1 MKMSEIEIRG
11 ARIHNLKDINVNIP
25 KNKIV
30 VITGV
35 SGSGKSSLAFDII
48 FQEGMRR
55 YLQSIGFPPKVE
67 KEKPFTSIKG
77 LAPTVGI
84 EQRYA
89 RMSNPRSTVGTYTT
103 IYAMLRQLY
112 ALEGRQN
119 CPICKIPVN
128 DKLECDQC
136 GMRVESLE
144 IKHFSFNEPS
154 GMCLE
159 CKGRGYQMEYE
170 ERKLIPDPSWSMLQI
185 LKAASGAFGDLKN
198 FAIGM
203 ADALN
208 FDIKTP
214 YNQLP
219 QEIRDI
225 FLYGTDEELQLKW
238 KSRRFEGTIAAKFEG
253 VIPHLQRAIEK
264 GTSSY
269 RTDKIEKNYMT
280 KVPCKACEGYRIN
293 EKARNT
299 FIAGKHIGE
308 LASLTINELI
318 EFFETKLGPNELKS
332 SEGKGIRLELF
343 ERLKK
348 FGLVGLAYLSLN
360 RNVPTLSGGE
370 LQRLSFMNQLN
381 SELNGLIY
389 VLDEPTLGMHQLEK
403 RHLDAILHELKEL
416 GNSLIVVEHD
426 RSIISI
432 ADHIIDIGPGAGIEG
447 GKIVFEGTV
456 KDLKKD
462 STSLTGQYLA
472 GTLPFPKKTASNRR
486 KVTDTTPNLLLSD
499 VQTNNLKNIQV
510 KIPLGVLIGVAG
522 VSGSGKSSLI
532 SDTLVPLLKDYFSNK
547 SLNENGE
554 EVEEEEIEG
563 RSVRGKISGLEE
575 VSNIVMVTQGP
586 IGRTKTSNPSSYIG
600 IWDNIRNIFAKQPLA
615 KKRKYTAGHFSYNS
629 DKGRCA
635 KCKGE
640 GTIDLQISFLTSV
653 DLPCEECGGTG
664 YLPEILEVTY
674 KGKNIHEILNLSVRD
689 ALEVFND
696 DETIIRYLKILD
708 EIGMGYIKLGQ
719 PATTLSGGEAQRIK
733 LAKELGKSKKS
744 GTIYVLDE
752 PTTGLHAFDIAKL
765 LGLLDELVEQGNT
778 VIVIEHDIDVLLY
791 MDWIIELGPEGGPKG
806 GELIAEG
813 PPEVLATQ
821 KTSKTGPFFKL

>member
-1 MKMSEIEIRG
+1 MSEIEIRG
-11 ARIHNLKDINVNIP
+11 ARIHNLKNIDVNIP

-89 RMSNPRSTVGTYTT
+89 RLSNPRSTVGTYTT
-103 IYAMLRQLY
+103 IYSMLRQLY

-128 DKLECDQC
+128 DKLECEQC
-136 GMRVESLE
+136 GMRVETLE

-159 CKGRGYQMEYE
+159 CRGRGYQMEYE
-170 ERKLIPDPSWSMLQI
+170 ERKLIPDPNWSLLQI
-185 LKAASGAFGDLKN
+185 LKAASGAFADLKN
-198 FAIGM
+198 FAIGL

-208 FDIKTP
+208 FDINTP

-225 FLYGTDEELQLKW
+225 FLYGTDKELQLKW
-238 KSRRFEGTIAAKFEG
+238 KSRRFEGTIATKFEG
-253 VIPHLQRAIEK
+253 VIPHLERAMEK
-264 GTSSY
+264 SVSSW
-269 RTDKIEKNYMT
+269 RRDKIEKNYMT
-280 KVPCKACEGYRIN
+280 KDTCKACDGYRIN

-308 LASLTINELI
+308 LASLTITELI
-318 EFFETKLGPNELKS
+318 TFLAEKIGLKELKS
-332 SEGKGIRLELF
+332 SEGKAIKSELLRRLN
-343 ERLKK
+343 K
-348 FGLVGLAYLSLN
+348 FGLIGLSYLSLN

-403 RHLDAILHELKEL
+403 KNLEAILRELREL

-426 RSIISI
+426 KSIILI
-432 ADHIIDIGPGAGIEG
+432 ADHVIDMGPGAGIEG
-447 GKIVFEGTV
+447 GEIVYEGTV
-456 KDLKKD
+456 ADLKENK
-462 STSLTGQYLA
+462 SLTGLYLA
-472 GTLPFPKKTASNRR
+472 GTLPFPGKSEEERR
-486 KVTDTTPNLLLSD
+486 KVTKSTANLILSD
-499 VQTNNLKNIQV
+499 VQTNNLKNIRV
-510 KIPLGVLIGVAG
+510 EIPLGLLVGIAG

-532 SDTLVPLLKDYFSNK
+532 SDTLVPLLKDYFSKK
-547 SLNENGE
+547 SSDENGE
-554 EVEEEEIEG
+554 EVEDEEIEG
-563 RSVRGKISGLEE
+563 RSVKGKVSGLEKI
-575 VSNIVMVTQGP
+575 SNIVMVTQGP

-600 IWDNIRNIFAKQPLA
+600 IWDNIRNIFAKQALA

-674 KGKNIHEILNLSVRD
+674 KEKNIHEILNLSVRD
-689 ALEVFND
+689 ALEVFSD

-708 EIGMGYIKLGQ
+708 EIGMGFIKLGQ

-752 PTTGLHAFDIAKL
+752 PTTGLHAFDTAKL
-765 LGLLDELVEQGNT
+765 LGLLDKLVEQGNT
-778 VIVIEHDIDVLLY
+778 VIVIEHDIDVLCY

-806 GELIAEG
+806 GEIIAVG
-813 PPEVLATQ
+813 SPEVLATQ

>member
-1 MKMSEIEIRG
+1 MSEIEIRG
-11 ARIHNLKDINVNIP
+11 ARIHNLKNIDVNIP

-30 VITGV
+30 AITGV
-35 SGSGKSSLAFDII
+35 SGSGKSSLAFDIV

-55 YLQSIGFPPKVE
+55 YLLSIGFPPKVE

-77 LAPTVGI
+77 LAPTIGI
-84 EQRYA
+84 EQRTA
-89 RMSNPRSTVGTYTT
+89 RMGNPRSTVGTYTT
-103 IYAMLRQLY
+103 IYSMLRQLY
-112 ALEGRQN
+112 PLEGRQN

-170 ERKLIPDPSWSMLQI
+170 ERKLIPDPNWNILQI
-185 LKAASGAFGDLKN
+185 LKDATGSFADLKN
-198 FAIGM
+198 FAIGL
-203 ADALN
+203 ADAMN

-219 QEIRDI
+219 QEIQDI
-225 FLYGTDEELQLKW
+225 FLYGTDKELQMKW
-238 KSRRFEGTIAAKFEG
+238 KSRRFEGTIATKFEG
-253 VIPHLQRAIEK
+253 VIPHLKRAMEK
-264 GTSSY
+264 STSSY
-269 RTDKIEKNYMT
+269 RRDKIEKNYMT
-280 KVPCKACEGYRIN
+280 KILCKACEEYRIN
-293 EKARNT
+293 ERARNT

-318 EFFETKLGPNELKS
+318 TFLEESPLELKS
-332 SEGKGIRLELF
+332 SEGKAIVSEILKRLN
-343 ERLKK
+343 K
-348 FGLVGLAYLSLN
+348 FGLVGLSYLSLN

-403 RHLDAILHELKEL
+403 KNLDVILHELKEL

-426 RSIISI
+426 KSIISI
-432 ADHIIDIGPGAGIEG
+432 ADHVIDIGPGPGIEG
-447 GKIVFEGTV
+447 GNIVFEGPV
-456 KDLKKD
+456 EALKENSD
-462 STSLTGQYLA
+462 SLTGQYLA
-472 GTLPFPKKTASNRR
+472 GTLPFPQKAADQRR
-486 KVTDTTPNLLLSD
+486 QVTDTTPKLILSD

-510 KIPLGVLIGVAG
+510 EIPLGLLVGVAG

-532 SDTLVPLLKDYFSNK
+532 SDTLVPLLKDHFSKK
-547 SLNENGE
+547 SSNENGE
-554 EVEEEEIEG
+554 EAEEEEIEIQSVKG
-563 RSVRGKISGLEE
+563 RISGLES
-575 VSNIVMVTQGP
+575 VSNVVVVSQSP
-586 IGRTKTSNPSSYIG
+586 IGRTKTSNPISYIG
-600 IWDNIRNIFAKQPLA
+600 IWDNIRNLFAKQPLA
-615 KKRKYTAGHFSYNS
+615 KKRKYTAGHFSFNS
-629 DKGRCA
+629 EKGRCPT
-635 KCKGE
+635 CKGE
-640 GTIDLQISFLTSV
+640 GTIDLQISFLSSV

-664 YLPEILEVTY
+664 YLPEILEVLY
-674 KGKNIHEILNLSVRD
+674 KGQTIHDILNLSVRD
-689 ALEVFND
+689 ALEVFTE
-696 DETIIRYLKILD
+696 DEIIMKYLSILD

-752 PTTGLHAFDIAKL
+752 PTTGLHAFDTAKL
-765 LGLLDELVEQGNT
+765 LKLLDQLVEQGNT
-778 VIVIEHDIDVLLY
+778 VIVIEHDIDVLRY

-806 GELIAEG
+806 GELIAVG
-813 PPEVLATQ
+813 APEAIAAQ
-821 KTSKTGPFFKL
+821 ENSKTGPFLKDEMQ